1 MKKWVGG
8 ENQTDF
14 VHKSLA
20 LINRINSNF
29 RNLLLIL
36 DSNGIEIF
44 EITF

>member
-1 MKKWVGG
+1 MKKWAGG

-14 VHKSLA
+14 AHKSLA

-29 RNLLLIL
+29 RNLLLVV
-36 DSNGIEIF
+36 DSNGIEGF